1 MKRINMATMQHFFFF
16 QHVTPAL
23 HPALLNP
30 PIPRPRRCPP
40 AYTFAPGTRH
50 ADAPSPR
57 YMRKRVTW
65 SGRVLRS
72 EYLWAWR
79 AGKRLA

>member
-1 MKRINMATMQHFFFF
+1 MPPCTSSGHWDSPILNTQVLLSLVWCGVYAVQERPADLE
-16 QHVTPAL
+16 VTRD
-23 HPALLNP
+23 LL
-30 PIPRPRRCPP
+30 C
-40 AYTFAPGTRH
+40 

-57 YMRKRVTW
+57 YMRERVTW